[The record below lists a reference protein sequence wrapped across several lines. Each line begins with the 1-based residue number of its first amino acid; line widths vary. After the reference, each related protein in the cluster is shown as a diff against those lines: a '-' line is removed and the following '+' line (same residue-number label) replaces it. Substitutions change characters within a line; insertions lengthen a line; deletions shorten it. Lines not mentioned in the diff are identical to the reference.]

1 MITDLH
7 CRGTTGEILRRW
19 VTGEIGAASLDLHFR
34 HWVYGR
40 DWENNK
46 GKNEEERQKNK
57 RGEAEKDESQRKK
70 KKREREKS
78 YDIGLVY
85 GS

>member
-1 MITDLH
+1 MDLSSISLLFFFGSEHVSMITDLH

-46 GKNEEERQKNK
+46 GKNEEERQRKMK
-57 RGEAEKDESQRKK
+57 GREAEKDES
-70 KKREREKS
+70 
-78 YDIGLVY
+78 
-85 GS
+85 

>member
-1 MITDLH
+1 MDLSSISLLFFFGSEHVSMITDLR

-46 GKNEEERQKNK
+46 GKNEEERQRKMK
-57 RGEAEKDESQRKK
+57 GREAEKDES
-70 KKREREKS
+70 
-78 YDIGLVY
+78 
-85 GS
+85 